1 MVILD
6 YVLGKQKEAAAKQQ
20 NQSPISA
27 EEDAKIR
34 NWVNQTYQWQSEWYK
49 SAAYKDA
56 YNAVLE
62 RKAQNTK
69 KTENEVR
76 RQINAN
82 AASYKWD
89 DKVKKEQAK
98 LAKAELAIYD
108 AADIIKEWQRANWVK
123 VNEDLTAKQTVD
135 SFLLANNWQPYA
147 EYVSKY
153 INDAMN
159 WKKADNIWLATK
171 LWLDRGTTLWI
182 DNRVIT
188 DLKDKTNAV
197 SKWFA
202 QWLTNLT
209 QNTIG
214 RFAEWAGSNIAAWAG
229 EVWYEVAKELWAD
242 VSEWSVWD
250 KIKKSK
256 WYSWKEAWKE
266 ASSREL
272 FNKWVLSENQWAFNL
287 WETWWELAAEI
298 ALTAPAEWIVWWA
311 ITASK
316 LGRWAKFWLQ
326 ALNAAWAWAWFQLAE
341 DLTDKEK
348 VDNKELSSITDYA
361 KSWVIAAWT
370 AWIGN
375 LIGKWLKYVD
385 KKLPRKVF
393 WPNERVENALLT
405 KNLKEYDHMDSINSA
420 YAKDP
425 NVRVTPYTEM
435 TKPAS
440 KAKKT
445 IYDNRIAAW
454 DELQNVR
461 QNLKYIEWKEYTREN
476 VKDDIN
482 KALRNLADKK
492 KYWDAAKEL
501 DQIPQFEIK
510 DWKLVLSENSKAE
523 LDLFKWTTE
532 KDKDLS
538 LWDEIIRLYDRV
550 YGMWAKDTAANTH
563 YFIQELKSLYK
574 KWWSWG
580 NPNILK
586 ETINSLDKIDKQFS
600 KSLYAADRDAL
611 KKATTKAENAITLDE
626 TWDKLIWAMKGNDVE
641 KVKEVAKWMKW
652 WATIEQ
658 LFSDVKKATWWKVD
672 MNNEVL
678 SWAYNLSL
686 HDVTKARDLLQ
697 AFYPSKAW
705 MIETVIQYLS
715 KPMRKTQARK
725 VVESWKKLDDISTDT
740 DRLNVVFT
748 EIANIINSDKTDN
761 D

>member
-34 NWVNQTYQWQSEWYK
+34 NWVNQTYQGQSEWYK

-159 WKKADNIWLATK
+159 WKKADNMWLATK

-214 RFAEWAGSNIAAWAG
+214 RFSEWAGSNIAAWAG

-256 WYSWKEAWKE
+256 WYSWKEAGDK
-266 ASSREL
+266 ASSHL
-272 FNKWVLSENQWAFNL
+272 WDGVLSENKWLYNL
-287 WETWWELAAEI
+287 WEGVWETAAMV
-298 ALTAPAEWIVWWA
+298 ALTAPAEIVSWTA

-316 LGRWAKFWLQ
+316 LPTLAKFWLQ
-326 ALNAAWAWAWFQLAE
+326 AANAAWAGVWYQLAE
-341 DLTDKEK
+341 DLSDKEK
-348 VDNKELSSITDYA
+348 VDNGELSSLKDYA
-361 KSWVIAAWT
+361 TSAWISAAT
-370 AWIGN
+370 AWASNIVWKAAKTLDPKN
-375 LIGKWLKYVD
+375 LWRRI
-385 KKLPRKVF
+385 F
-393 WPNERVENALLT
+393 WASDRTENAI
-405 KNLKEYDHMDSINSA
+405 LKKSIQEWDRMSEVSKWF
-420 YAKDP
+420 AKDA
-425 NVRVTPYTEM
+425 NAVETPYTEL
-435 TKPAS
+435 
-440 KAKKT
+440 AKSLKQAKET
-445 IYDNRIAAW
+445 LDIDRLNKW
-454 DELQNVR
+454 NKLQEVR
-461 QNLKYIEWKEYTREN
+461 QNLKYVWKDRKTWSMYTRED
-476 VKDDIN
+476 VKDDLN
-482 KALRNLADKK
+482 AALRNLAD
-492 KYWDAAKEL
+492 
-501 DQIPQFEIK
+501 
-510 DWKLVLSENSKAE
+510 
-523 LDLFKWTTE
+523 E
-532 KDKDLS
+532 K
-538 LWDEIIRLYDRV
+538 
-550 YGMWAKDTAANTH
+550 
-563 YFIQELKSLYK
+563 QLK
-574 KWWSWG
+574 
-580 NPNILK
+580 N
-586 ETINSLDKIDKQFS
+586 
-600 KSLYAADRDAL
+600 
-611 KKATTKAENAITLDE
+611 
-626 TWDKLIWAMKGNDVE
+626 
-641 KVKEVAKWMKW
+641 
-652 WATIEQ
+652 
-658 LFSDVKKATWWKVD
+658 
-672 MNNEVL
+672 
-678 SWAYNLSL
+678 
-686 HDVTKARDLLQ
+686 
-697 AFYPSKAW
+697 
-705 MIETVIQYLS
+705 
-715 KPMRKTQARK
+715 
-725 VVESWKKLDDISTDT
+725 
-740 DRLNVVFT
+740 
-748 EIANIINSDKTDN
+748 
-761 D
+761 